1 MNRTMGVKINQ
12 SYGVACWQRRRKE
25 ENGSVARV
33 RSTGLVFV
41 SFSSSSTSDTRNVE
55 SWHEAAFITSY
66 RFLCPSC
73 TDARHARVP
82 RRRGASKR
90 GTVRQF
96 SHSIENSRETKL
108 LLLQTP
114 SEAIFRYRWV
124 KVCSNYLL
132 DLKKKSALYK
142 MYFWCYLYSFRN
154 TGLEN
159 QHI

>member
-1 MNRTMGVKINQ
+1 MLTEKKKRRERICRACPVDWISFRQLLEFIDFRHEERRVLARSRIYHVLPFPLPVLHRCTART
-12 SYGVACWQRRRKE
+12 
-25 ENGSVARV
+25 
-33 RSTGLVFV
+33 RST
-41 SFSSSSTSDTRNVE
+41 E
-55 SWHEAAFITSY
+55 
-66 RFLCPSC
+66 
-73 TDARHARVP
+73 
-82 RRRGASKR
+82 KR
-90 GTVRQF
+90 
-96 SHSIENSRETKL
+96 SIETRDRPSIQSLNRKFERETKL